1 MSQKIIISHNN
12 SDLYK
17 TATYAS
23 NYAKEL
29 RAEIAPLINRLSVD
43 YPAEAA
49 RYNGLI
55 NELVLMT
62 GITAS
67 GIKNQIQ

>member
-29 RAEIAPLINRLSVD
+29 RAE
-43 YPAEAA
+43 
-49 RYNGLI
+49 
-55 NELVLMT
+55 
-62 GITAS
+62 
-67 GIKNQIQ
+67 

>member
-43 YPAEAA
+43 YPQKQHVITD
-49 RYNGLI
+49 L
-55 NELVLMT
+55 LM
-62 GITAS
+62 
-67 GIKNQIQ
+67 NWF

>member
-29 RAEIAPLINRLSVD
+29 R
-43 YPAEAA
+43 
-49 RYNGLI
+49 
-55 NELVLMT
+55 
-62 GITAS
+62 
-67 GIKNQIQ
+67 IKLNKNLTIKIIR